1 MRFPHPFRFNYFI
14 MSQLTHRYI
23 TVAYKLYADNA
34 NGVHEI
40 IEEAPAEYPFQ
51 FITNLGM
58 ALESFEARV
67 CNLNEGDTFDFTLGV
82 DEAYGPYEQERV
94 VEVPKEN
101 FFVDGRFASDDIY
114 PGNMIPLVNEDGNH
128 FYGLVSD
135 VKENTVI
142 IDVNHMLAGKE
153 LHYVGTVVTARE
165 ATEQEIQGVLNMHTS
180 EGCGCGC
187 GDGEGGGCG
196 CGEGDGGCGCGGHDH
211 DHDHKEGGCCCGG
224 CGCH

>member
-1 MRFPHPFRFNYFI
+1 

-23 TVAYKLYADNA
+23 TVAYKLYADNEK
-34 NGVHEI
+34 GIHEI
-40 IEEAPAEYPFQ
+40 IEEASAEYPFQ

-58 ALESFEARV
+58 ALDSFEVHV
-67 CNLNEGDTFDFTLGV
+67 CNLNEGDTFDFTLSV
-82 DEAYGPYEQERV
+82 DEAYGAYEQSRV

-101 FFVDGRFASDDIY
+101 FYVDGRFANDEIY

-135 VKENTVI
+135 VKENTVV

-165 ATEQEIQGVLNMHTS
+165 ATEEEIQGVLNMHSS

-187 GDGEGGGCG
+187 GGSEEKAGGCCGGGCG
-196 CGEGDGGCGCGGHDH
+196 CH
-211 DHDHKEGGCCCGG
+211 
-224 CGCH
+224 